1 MTSTDPSSLQNL
13 NDIVLPAA
21 VDWWP
26 LAIGWYVL
34 IGLVLISI
42 AWFGYQAIQ
51 HRFKNRYRREALRQ
65 LQLLE
70 KDLQTDAKRNASLRQ
85 LPILL
90 KRTALCAYPRTDVA
104 SLAGNDWHEFLNSKL
119 KTPVFT
125 ASTARHLDNISY
137 SCGDLAETDSEATAE
152 LLNASKYWLQ
162 HHQPACRS
170 QASEVR

>member
-1 MTSTDPSSLQNL
+1 MTSSDPSSLQNL

-26 LAIGWYVL
+26 LAMGWYVL
-34 IGLVLISI
+34 IGIVLISV
-42 AWFGYQAIQ
+42 AWFGYQSIQ
-51 HRFKNRYRREALRQ
+51 YRLKNRYRREALRQ
-65 LQLLE
+65 LQMLE
-70 KDLQTDAKRNASLRQ
+70 ANLQNDAKRAASLRQ
-85 LPILL
+85 LPVLL
-90 KRTALCAYPRTDVA
+90 KRTALSAYSRTDVA

-152 LLNASKYWLQ
+152 LLSASKYWLQ